1 MLTRKR
7 LPFSVALILIL
18 ELSIYLWSVWTSTLD
33 PDSFFAIEPQFIWD
47 KCARLAGRVSTAMI
61 LIALLMVGYYGLRK
75 IYGDEKKKE
84 SFLVLLT
91 LFTCNHLIHLLFVI
105 LRFRSHGESL
115 GLGGPVTLGGM
126 LHGAITFASIIVV
139 PFILWNYKHLSR
151 LLYGSIILYL
161 LNISSF
167 IVKTF
172 FDKVAPPE
180 HPAYHNQLGIA
191 LIIAGCM
198 YVLYRTYIENMQ
210 SEI

>member
-7 LPFSVALILIL
+7 LPYSVALILIL

-47 KCARLAGRVSTAMI
+47 KCARLAGRVSTAI
-61 LIALLMVGYYGLRK
+61 FLITLLMVGYFGLKK
-75 IYGDEKKKE
+75 IYGDAQKKE
-84 SFLVLLT
+84 SFLALIT
-91 LFTCNHLIHLLFVI
+91 LFTCNHLIHLLFVV
-105 LRFRSHGESL
+105 LRFRGHGESL
-115 GLGGPVTLGGM
+115 GLDGPVTLGGM
-126 LHGAITFASIIVV
+126 LHGAITFASIVVV
-139 PFILWNYKHLSR
+139 PILLWNVKQLSKP
-151 LLYGSIILYL
+151 LHFIVILYL
-161 LNISSF
+161 LNVSSF

-198 YVLYRTYIENMQ
+198 YVLYRTFVENRQ
-210 SEI
+210 SET